1 MNLFV
6 EMIKFF
12 VYSMCIVLISKYVLV
27 KILRK
32 LGEILNLKPKIVGNI
47 AGIAT
52 SIPELLTVS
61 FSAVTGLM
69 TASIYNIISSNAIN
83 LIQYSISVMLQKN
96 QKFISNKAI
105 KLDLFIVVLT
115 IIIPIGMTFFNIQN
129 SVIVVPI
136 FILLLLIFNRI
147 TNNAHRLYMNQ
158 KKEEIIDEK
167 NINKDVKNSKV
178 KKVLTVIIQ
187 VILLTLVG
195 IVLYV
200 IGNLLSDVLTNLCI
214 RFNMPEIVIGI
225 LLGFITSM
233 PELITFFEAQKFHG
247 NEKEGIVEATSNL
260 LTSNI
265 MNLCIIQSVGILIY
279 NIVR

>member
-6 EMIKFF
+6 EIIKFF
-12 VYSMCIVLISKYVLV
+12 VYSICIVLISKYVLV

-32 LGEILNLKPKIVGNI
+32 IGELLNLKPKIVGNI

-61 FSAVTGLM
+61 FSAATGLM
-69 TASIYNIISSNAIN
+69 TASIYNIISSNVIN
-83 LIQYSISVMLQKN
+83 LIQYSISVILQKN
-96 QKFISNKAI
+96 QRFISNEAI
-105 KLDLFIVVLT
+105 KLDLFIVILT
-115 IIIPIGMTFFNIQN
+115 IILPIGIIFFNIQN
-129 SVIVVPI
+129 SVILVPI

-147 TNNAHRLYMNQ
+147 TNNAHRLYMNK

-167 NINKDVKNSKV
+167 NMNKDVKSSNI

-187 VILLTLVG
+187 VILLILVG

-214 RFNMPEIVIGI
+214 RFRLPEILIGV
-225 LLGFITSM
+225 LLGFITSI

-279 NIVR
+279 NIFK

>member
-6 EMIKFF
+6 EVIKFF

-32 LGEILNLKPKIVGNI
+32 IGELLNLKPKIAGNI

-61 FSAVTGLM
+61 FSSVTGLM
-69 TASIYNIISSNAIN
+69 TASIYNIISSNVIN
-83 LIQYSISVMLQKN
+83 LVQYSISVILQKN
-96 QKFISNKAI
+96 RRFMNNKAI
-105 KLDLFIVVLT
+105 KLDLLIVFLT

-129 SVIVVPI
+129 SVILVPI

-147 TNNAHRLYMNQ
+147 TNNAHRLYMN
-158 KKEEIIDEK
+158 KKTEEKIDEK
-167 NINKDVKNSKV
+167 NIKNNMKV
-178 KKVLTVIIQ
+178 NRLKNAILVIIQ
-187 VILLTLVG
+187 IILLILVG

-214 RFNMPEIVIGI
+214 RFKLPEILIGI
-225 LLGFITSM
+225 LLGFVTSI
-233 PELITFFEAQKFHG
+233 PELITFFEAQKYHE

-265 MNLCIIQSVGILIY
+265 MNLCIIQSVGNLIY
-279 NIVR
+279 NIFK